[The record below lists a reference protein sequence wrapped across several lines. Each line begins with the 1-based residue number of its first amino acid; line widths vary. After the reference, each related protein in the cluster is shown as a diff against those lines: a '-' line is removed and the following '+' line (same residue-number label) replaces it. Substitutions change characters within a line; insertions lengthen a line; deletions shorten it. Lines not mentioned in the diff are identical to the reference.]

1 MANTSLAVEFKNVD
15 KWFDDFH
22 VLKNID
28 LKVLTGEKIV
38 ICGPSGSGKSTLVRC
53 INSLEQH
60 NSGSIVVHG
69 KEVNKNLSRGK
80 EVSSE
85 VGMVFQQFNL
95 FPHLTV
101 NENLILGPMKA
112 RGLTKKEADDRA
124 MRLLERVKIPEQ
136 VNKYPSQLSGGQQ
149 QRVAIARS
157 LCMEPKIMLFDEPT
171 SALDPEMIAEV
182 LDVIIDLAQEGITM
196 VVVTHEMGFAKKAAD
211 RMIFMDEGRIVETG
225 TPGDFFNN
233 PQTERCKLF
242 LEQILQH

>member
-69 KEVNKNLSRGK
+69 KEVNKNLSRGT

-112 RGLTKKEADDRA
+112 RGLTRKEADDRA

-157 LCMEPKIMLFDEPT
+157 LYGAKDY
-171 SALDPEMIAEV
+171 
-182 LDVIIDLAQEGITM
+182 
-196 VVVTHEMGFAKKAAD
+196 VV
-211 RMIFMDEGRIVETG
+211 
-225 TPGDFFNN
+225 
-233 PQTERCKLF
+233 
-242 LEQILQH
+242 